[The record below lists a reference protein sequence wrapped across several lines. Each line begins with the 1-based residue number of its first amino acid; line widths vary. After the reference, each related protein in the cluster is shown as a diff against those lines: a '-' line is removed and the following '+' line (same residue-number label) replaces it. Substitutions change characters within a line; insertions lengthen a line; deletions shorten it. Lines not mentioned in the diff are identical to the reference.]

1 MPLIAA
7 MLSYDAGLPSVLIH
21 LFVVTAQGQRLCA
34 EDLTERTN
42 LCCDGFPCSRIL
54 LILQVGAKVLERYL
68 VLLEGCLVVPSIV
81 LSHSLL
87 HVLCTQA
94 ISSLVGPPPPASAE
108 VRAARSGSIP
118 PLLIKSVIDVV
129 MSMLKCILAD
139 QGSMLS
145 DIPIARSLKL
155 LYMAPLQAWHD

>member
-1 MPLIAA
+1 MQRTSQRGPTFAVMVSLARA
-7 MLSYDAGLPSVLIH
+7 FFSYFRWVP
-21 LFVVTAQGQRLCA
+21 
-34 EDLTERTN
+34 
-42 LCCDGFPCSRIL
+42 
-54 LILQVGAKVLERYL
+54 KVLERYL

-145 DIPIARSLKL
+145 DIPIARS
-155 LYMAPLQAWHD
+155 